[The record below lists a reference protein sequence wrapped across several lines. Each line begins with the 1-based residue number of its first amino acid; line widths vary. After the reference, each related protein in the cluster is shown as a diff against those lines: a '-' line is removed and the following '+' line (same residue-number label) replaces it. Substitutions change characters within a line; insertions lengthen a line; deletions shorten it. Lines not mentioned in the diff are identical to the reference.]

1 MSQTFSSPI
10 SLLHKRIKINF
21 DGNQDIAFV
30 TSVNEE
36 DECIEVLVNPDEE
49 ERQFFAEL
57 YLDNNPTDWYI
68 AEILD

>member
-1 MSQTFSSPI
+1 
-10 SLLHKRIKINF
+10 LHKRIKINF
-21 DGNQDIAFV
+21 DGNQDIALV

-36 DECIEVLVNPDEE
+36 DECIEVMVNPDEE

-57 YLDNNPTDWYI
+57 YLDNNPTDWYV